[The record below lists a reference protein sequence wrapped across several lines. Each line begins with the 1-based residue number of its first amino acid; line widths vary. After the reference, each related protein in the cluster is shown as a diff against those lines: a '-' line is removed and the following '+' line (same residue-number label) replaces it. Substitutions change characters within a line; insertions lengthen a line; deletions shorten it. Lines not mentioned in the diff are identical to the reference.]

1 MVRIIGL
8 TEKILLSANKYVFE
22 GKNAI
27 SQICQITISVV
38 SVDVQLA

>member
-8 TEKILLSANKYVFE
+8 TEKILSANKYVFE
-22 GKNAI
+22 GKNAL